1 MSLLTRALLEE
12 VQLFL
17 SPRELPQ
24 GVRFILHSCWLCFP
38 RSKDCSFQIP
48 PNTCLSL
55 LEKVEEGLGT
65 FGGAT
70 APRHTPVGRTSSVNL
85 IFPTCSMGLTT
96 GVS

>member
-24 GVRFILHSCWLCFP
+24 GVRFILRSCWLCFP

-70 APRHTPVGRTSSVNL
+70 APGIPQLVALHLSTSLFPPVQWG
-85 IFPTCSMGLTT
+85 
-96 GVS
+96 